1 MKHTQFFFVCS
12 GYSILSFRCTI
23 LPQRKLEATNRS
35 MFLVLI
41 SVRTGACSD
50 SKGTCITG
58 ALNRKHASGALLYSS
73 TVSPLSNPAVL
84 LLLIERP
91 KRGPMG
97 SYNRDPIPSATL
109 ILEPPHQLNH
119 VMC

>member
-1 MKHTQFFFVCS
+1 
-12 GYSILSFRCTI
+12 
-23 LPQRKLEATNRS
+23 

-50 SKGTCITG
+50 SKGMCITG

-97 SYNRDPIPSATL
+97 SYNRDPIPSAALTNM
-109 ILEPPHQLNH
+109 QLTAIARFLSH
-119 VMC
+119 YRATQ